1 MEGLILFLLSVIGLI
16 LIFIGISIVNP
27 IWAKIL
33 VDFGI
38 IVLVGIILFIVESW
52 LVELRPDTDEDNGE
66 DDPNE

>member
-1 MEGLILFLLSVIGLI
+1 MEGLILFLLSVVGLI

-33 VDFGI
+33 VAFGI